1 MNLNA
6 TILAQ
11 MIVFAIVIWV
21 AMKFLWPEITGS
33 IQERNRRIAE
43 GLAAAE
49 QGRKDLADAETRT
62 EELIKTA
69 RERALAMENQAQV
82 RANQIVEAA
91 KQTAQ
96 DEAAEW
102 FRDLPGLALLESA
115 RSQVTLDT
123 QKAREE
129 LRGQVASLAVSGA
142 AQIIEREIDPRTHA
156 QLLDKLA
163 MGL

>member
-1 MNLNA
+1 VNLNA

-11 MIVFAIVIWV
+11 MLIFAIVIWV

-33 IQERNRRIAE
+33 IQERTRRIAE

-49 QGRKDLADAETRT
+49 RGQKDLAAAESRVEQLVRDARG
-62 EELIKTA
+62 
-69 RERALAMENQAQV
+69 RALAIEQQAQT
-82 RANQIVEAA
+82 RANEIVETA

-96 DEAAEW
+96 SEGA
-102 FRDLPGLALLESA
+102 RLVESA
-115 RSQVTLDT
+115 RAQVALDA

-129 LRGQVASLAVSGA
+129 LRGQVAALAVSGA
-142 AQIIEREIDPRTHA
+142 ARILEREIDPRAHA

-163 MGL
+163 AGL

>member
-1 MNLNA
+1 VNLNA

-11 MIVFAIVIWV
+11 MLVFAIVIWV

-49 QGRKDLADAETRT
+49 QGRKDLVEAESRA
-62 EELIKTA
+62 EELVKAA
-69 RERALAMENQAQV
+69 REHALAMENQAQV

-96 DEAAEW
+96 NEEA
-102 FRDLPGLALLESA
+102 RIVESA
-115 RSQVTLDT
+115 RAQVTLDI

-129 LRGQVASLAVSGA
+129 LRGQVASLAVRGA
-142 AQIIEREIDPRTHA
+142 SQIIEREIDPRTHA

>member
-1 MNLNA
+1 VNLNA

-11 MIVFAIVIWV
+11 MVVFGALVWFT
-21 AMKFLWPEITGS
+21 MKFVWPMITGAMQARS
-33 IQERNRRIAE
+33 QKIAE
-43 GLAAAE
+43 GLAAADR
-49 QGRKDLADAETRT
+49 GHKDLAAAESRA
-62 EELIKTA
+62 EELVKAA
-69 RERALAMENQAQV
+69 RERSVAIEHQAQA

-96 DEAAEW
+96 SEAA
-102 FRDLPGLALLESA
+102 RLLESA
-115 RSQVTLDT
+115 RAQVALDT

-129 LRGQVASLAVSGA
+129 LRSQVAALAVSGA

-163 MGL
+163 LGL

>member
-11 MIVFAIVIWV
+11 MLIFAIVIWV

-33 IQERNRRIAE
+33 IQERTRRIAD

-49 QGRKDLADAETRT
+49 RGQKDLAAAESRV
-62 EELIKTA
+62 EEIVRGA
-69 RERALAMENQAQV
+69 RERALAIEHQAQA
-82 RANQIVEAA
+82 RAGEIVETAR
-91 KQTAQ
+91 QTAQ
-96 DEAAEW
+96 SEGA
-102 FRDLPGLALLESA
+102 RLIESA
-115 RSQVTLDT
+115 RAQVALDA

-129 LRGQVASLAVSGA
+129 LRGQVAALAVSGA
-142 AQIIEREIDPRTHA
+142 ARILEREIDPRAHA

-163 MGL
+163 AGL

>member
-11 MIVFAIVIWV
+11 MLIFALVIWV

-33 IQERNRRIAE
+33 IQERTRRIAE

-49 QGRKDLADAETRT
+49 RGQKDLAAAESRVEQLVRDAR
-62 EELIKTA
+62 A
-69 RERALAMENQAQV
+69 RALLIEQQAQT
-82 RANQIVEAA
+82 RANEIVETA
-91 KQTAQ
+91 KQTAHS
-96 DEAAEW
+96 EGA
-102 FRDLPGLALLESA
+102 RLVESA
-115 RSQVTLDT
+115 RAQVALDA

-129 LRGQVASLAVSGA
+129 LRGQVAALAVSGA
-142 AQIIEREIDPRTHA
+142 ARILEREIDPRAHA

-163 MGL
+163 AGL

>member
-11 MIVFAIVIWV
+11 ILIFGLVIWV
-21 AMKFLWPEITGS
+21 TMKFLWPEITGS
-33 IQERNRRIAE
+33 IQERAKKIAE

-49 QGRKDLADAETRT
+49 RGQKDLVAAEARV
-62 EELIKTA
+62 EELVKAA
-69 RERALAMENQAQV
+69 RERALAMEHQAQA

-96 DEAAEW
+96 SEATRLMEAAH
-102 FRDLPGLALLESA
+102 AQVVLE
-115 RSQVTLDT
+115 T
-123 QKAREE
+123 QKARDE
-129 LRGQVASLAVSGA
+129 LRRQVAALAVSGA
-142 AQIIEREIDPRTHA
+142 EKIIEREIDPRTHA

-163 MGL
+163 AGI

>member
-11 MIVFAIVIWV
+11 MLIFAIVIWV

-33 IQERNRRIAE
+33 IQARARRIAE

-49 QGRKDLADAETRT
+49 RGQKDLVAAEARV
-62 EELIKTA
+62 EELVKAA
-69 RERALAMENQAQV
+69 RERALAMEHQAQA

-96 DEAAEW
+96 SEAARLTEAAHAQV
-102 FRDLPGLALLESA
+102 ALE
-115 RSQVTLDT
+115 T
-123 QKAREE
+123 QKARDE
-129 LRGQVASLAVSGA
+129 LRRQVAALAVSGA
-142 AQIIEREIDPRTHA
+142 EKIIEREIDPRTHA

-163 MGL
+163 AGI

>member
-11 MIVFAIVIWV
+11 MLIFAIVIWV

-33 IQERNRRIAE
+33 IQARARRIAE

-49 QGRKDLADAETRT
+49 RGQKDLVAAEARV
-62 EELIKTA
+62 EELVKAA
-69 RERALAMENQAQV
+69 RERALAMEHQAQA

-96 DEAAEW
+96 SEAARLMEAAHAQV
-102 FRDLPGLALLESA
+102 ALE
-115 RSQVTLDT
+115 T
-123 QKAREE
+123 QKAREA
-129 LRGQVASLAVSGA
+129 LRGQVAALAVSGA
-142 AQIIEREIDPRTHA
+142 EKIIGREIDARTHA

-163 MGL
+163 AGI

>member
-11 MIVFAIVIWV
+11 MVIFAIVIWV

-33 IQERNRRIAE
+33 IQARARRIAE

-49 QGRKDLADAETRT
+49 RGQKDLVAAEARV
-62 EELIKTA
+62 EELVKAA
-69 RERALAMENQAQV
+69 RERALAMEHQAQA

-96 DEAAEW
+96 AEAA
-102 FRDLPGLALLESA
+102 RLLEA
-115 RSQVTLDT
+115 AQAQVVLES
-123 QKAREE
+123 QKARDS
-129 LRGQVASLAVSGA
+129 LRGQVAALAVSGA
-142 AQIIEREIDPRTHA
+142 EKIIGREIDAQTHA

-163 MGL
+163 AGI

>member
-11 MIVFAIVIWV
+11 MLVFAIVIWV

-49 QGRKDLADAETRT
+49 QGRKDLADAEART
-62 EELIKTA
+62 EELIKAA

-96 DEAAEW
+96 DEAA
-102 FRDLPGLALLESA
+102 RLLESA

-129 LRGQVASLAVSGA
+129 LRRQVASLAVSGA

-163 MGL
+163 LGL

>member
-11 MIVFAIVIWV
+11 MVVFGALVWFT
-21 AMKFLWPEITGS
+21 MKFVWPMITGAMQARS
-33 IQERNRRIAE
+33 QKIAE
-43 GLAAAE
+43 GLAAADR
-49 QGRKDLADAETRT
+49 GHKDLAAAESRA
-62 EELIKTA
+62 EELVKAA
-69 RERALAMENQAQV
+69 RERSAAMEHQAQI

-96 DEAAEW
+96 TEAA
-102 FRDLPGLALLESA
+102 RLLENA
-115 RSQVTLDT
+115 RAQVALDT

-129 LRGQVASLAVSGA
+129 LRSQVASLAVRGA

>member
-11 MIVFAIVIWV
+11 MVVFGALVWFT
-21 AMKFLWPEITGS
+21 MKFVWPMITGAMQTRS
-33 IQERNRRIAE
+33 QKIAE
-43 GLAAAE
+43 GLAAADR
-49 QGRKDLADAETRT
+49 GHKDLAAAESRA
-62 EELIKTA
+62 EELLKAA
-69 RERALAMENQAQV
+69 RERSLAMEHQAQV

-96 DEAAEW
+96 TEAA
-102 FRDLPGLALLESA
+102 RIVESA
-115 RSQVTLDT
+115 RAQVALDI

-129 LRGQVASLAVSGA
+129 LRGQVAALAVSGA
-142 AQIIEREIDPRTHA
+142 ARIIEREIDPRTHA

-163 MGL
+163 LGL

>member
-11 MIVFAIVIWV
+11 MCIFALVIWV

-33 IQERNRRIAE
+33 IQERTRRIAE

-49 QGRKDLADAETRT
+49 QGRKDLVEAEARA
-62 EELIKTA
+62 EELIKAA
-69 RERALAMENQAQV
+69 RERALAMENQAQA

-96 DEAAEW
+96 SEAA
-102 FRDLPGLALLESA
+102 RLLEGA
-115 RSQVTLDT
+115 RAQVTLDT

-129 LRGQVASLAVSGA
+129 LRGQVAALAVSGA
-142 AQIIEREIDPRTHA
+142 AQIIGREIDPRAHA

-163 MGL
+163 VGL

>member
-11 MIVFAIVIWV
+11 MVIFALVIWV

-33 IQERNRRIAE
+33 IQERAKKIAE

-49 QGRKDLADAETRT
+49 RGQKDLLAAESRV
-62 EELIKTA
+62 EELVKAA
-69 RERALAMENQAQV
+69 RERALAMEHQAQA

-96 DEAAEW
+96 TEAARLIEAAHAQV
-102 FRDLPGLALLESA
+102 ALE
-115 RSQVTLDT
+115 T
-123 QKAREE
+123 QKARDE
-129 LRGQVASLAVSGA
+129 LRRQVAALAVSGA
-142 AQIIEREIDPRTHA
+142 EKIIEREIDPRTHT

-163 MGL
+163 AGI

>member
-11 MIVFAIVIWV
+11 MVVFGALVWFT
-21 AMKFLWPEITGS
+21 MKFVWPMITGAMQS
-33 IQERNRRIAE
+33 RSQKIAE
-43 GLAAAE
+43 GLAAADR
-49 QGRKDLADAETRT
+49 GHKDLAAAESRVA
-62 EELIKTA
+62 EIVKKA
-69 RERALAMENQAQV
+69 HERALAIENQAQA
-82 RANQIVEAA
+82 RANQIIEAA

-96 DEAAEW
+96 SEAA
-102 FRDLPGLALLESA
+102 RLLESA
-115 RSQVTLDT
+115 RAQVTLDT

-142 AQIIEREIDPRTHA
+142 AQIIGREIDPRAHA

-163 MGL
+163 VGL

>member
-1 MNLNA
+1 VNLNA

-11 MIVFAIVIWV
+11 MLIFALVIWV

-33 IQERNRRIAE
+33 IQERTRRIAD

-49 QGRKDLADAETRT
+49 RGQKDLAAAESRV
-62 EELIKTA
+62 EEIVRGA
-69 RERALAMENQAQV
+69 RERALAIEHQAQA
-82 RANQIVEAA
+82 RAGEIVETA

-96 DEAAEW
+96 SEGA
-102 FRDLPGLALLESA
+102 RLIESA
-115 RSQVTLDT
+115 RAQVALDA

-129 LRGQVASLAVSGA
+129 LRGQVAALAVSGA
-142 AQIIEREIDPRTHA
+142 ARILEREIDPRAHA

-163 MGL
+163 AGL

>member
-1 MNLNA
+1 VNLNA

-11 MIVFAIVIWV
+11 MVVFGALVWFT
-21 AMKFLWPEITGS
+21 MKFVWPMIIGAMQTRS
-33 IQERNRRIAE
+33 QKIAE
-43 GLAAAE
+43 GLAAADR
-49 QGRKDLADAETRT
+49 GHKDLAAAESRVA
-62 EELIKTA
+62 EIVKGA
-69 RERALAMENQAQV
+69 RERALAIENQAQV

-96 DEAAEW
+96 SEAG
-102 FRDLPGLALLESA
+102 RLLENA
-115 RSQVTLDT
+115 RAQVSLDT

-129 LRGQVASLAVSGA
+129 LRGQVAALAVSGA

-163 MGL
+163 LGL

>member
-11 MIVFAIVIWV
+11 MLIFVLVIWFT
-21 AMKFLWPEITGS
+21 MKVLWPEITGG
-33 IQERNRRIAE
+33 IQERAKKIAE

-49 QGRKDLADAETRT
+49 RGQKDLAAAETRVD
-62 EELIKTA
+62 ELVRAA
-69 RERALAMENQAQV
+69 RERALAMEHQAQA

-96 DEAAEW
+96 TEAARVLE
-102 FRDLPGLALLESA
+102 LARAQVLLEA
-115 RSQVTLDT
+115 
-123 QKAREE
+123 QKARDE
-129 LRGQVASLAVSGA
+129 LRRQVAALAVSGA

-163 MGL
+163 AGL

>member
-11 MIVFAIVIWV
+11 MLIFAIVIWV

-33 IQERNRRIAE
+33 IQERTRRIAE

-49 QGRKDLADAETRT
+49 RGQKDLLAAESRVEQLVRDAR
-62 EELIKTA
+62 A
-69 RERALAMENQAQV
+69 RALGIEQQAQT
-82 RANQIVEAA
+82 RANEIVETA

-96 DEAAEW
+96 SEGA
-102 FRDLPGLALLESA
+102 RLIESA
-115 RSQVTLDT
+115 RAQVALDA

-129 LRGQVASLAVSGA
+129 LRGQVAALAVSGA
-142 AQIIEREIDPRTHA
+142 ARILEREIDPRAHA

-163 MGL
+163 AGL